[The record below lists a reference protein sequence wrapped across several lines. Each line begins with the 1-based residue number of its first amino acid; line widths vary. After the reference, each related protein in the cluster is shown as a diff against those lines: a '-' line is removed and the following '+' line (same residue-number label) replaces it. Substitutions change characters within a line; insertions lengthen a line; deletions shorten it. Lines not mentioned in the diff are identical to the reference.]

1 MMKRRAFLKT
11 GSVAGA
17 LVATASIQ
25 NLIGWLQALPRILE
39 LPADQVHVR
48 HGGWRQ
54 PGRFALAGMP
64 ELRKFQRNVYLANG
78 CQASGQDLKQ
88 LRLQW
93 KNEWVQVCTTQEAV
107 FVGDSCHT
115 RSILGAGRNETLKLP
130 NGLHLHVGFL
140 EGSHTLLP
148 DSRALVVPLD
158 GAFEYDGQPVSLEQA
173 LVVPAGR
180 MTRIEGSGVRFAIL
194 SAAVV

>member
-25 NLIGWLQALPRILE
+25 NVLGLLQSRPRILD
-39 LPADQVHVR
+39 LPADEVHVR

-64 ELRKFQRNVYLANG
+64 ELRHFQRNVFLANG
-78 CQASGQDLKQ
+78 CEASGQDLKQ

-93 KNEWVQVCTTQEAV
+93 KQEWVQVCTTKQAV
-107 FVGDSCHT
+107 FVGDAYHT
-115 RSILGAGRNETLKLP
+115 RNVLGKGRNEALILP
-130 NGLHLHVGFL
+130 NGLHLHVGTL
-140 EGSHTLLP
+140 EQNHTLLP
-148 DSRALVVPLD
+148 DKRALVVPLD
-158 GAFEYDGQPVSLEQA
+158 GALTFDGQTVGMDQA

-194 SAAVV
+194 SAAEV

>member
-1 MMKRRAFLKT
+1 MMRRRAFLKT

-17 LVATASIQ
+17 LVATAPVQ

-39 LPADQVHVR
+39 LPADEVHVR

-78 CQASGQDLKQ
+78 CQASGQDLKE

-93 KNEWVQVCTTQEAV
+93 KKEWVQVCTTQEAV
-107 FVGDSCHT
+107 FVGDSYHT
-115 RSILGAGRNETLKLP
+115 RQVLGAGRNEALKLP
-130 NGLHLHVGFL
+130 NGLHLHVGIL

-148 DSRALVVPLD
+148 DARALVVPLD

-173 LVVPAGR
+173 MVVPAGR
-180 MTRIEGSGVRFAIL
+180 MTRIEGNGVRFAIL
-194 SAAVV
+194 SAAEV

>member
-1 MMKRRAFLKT
+1 MMQRRAFLKT

-17 LVATASIQ
+17 LVATAPVQ
-25 NLIGWLQALPRILE
+25 NLIGWLQPRPRILD
-39 LPADQVHVR
+39 LPADEVHVR

-78 CQASGQDLKQ
+78 CEASGQDLKQ

-93 KNEWVQVCTTQEAV
+93 KQEWVQVCTTQEAV
-107 FVGDSCHT
+107 FVGDSYHT
-115 RSILGAGRNETLKLP
+115 RNVLGEGRNEALKLP
-130 NGLHLHVGFL
+130 NGLHLHVGTL

-148 DSRALVVPLD
+148 DARALVVPLD
-158 GAFEYDGQPVSLEQA
+158 GSFKHNGQSIGLEQA

-180 MTRIEGSGVRFAIL
+180 MTRIEGRGVRFAIL
-194 SAAVV
+194 SAAAV